1 MRILVFLCFAVCSG
15 LCEFSNRECIK
26 SYLDDARLTS
36 VEDGAK
42 CYRIFNKYKTD
53 FTNDIMARLKAEDDQ
68 VCILKTFD
76 AYNITELYLK
86 GLSQHLHNVN
96 ANQTAYNQD
105 VSESKDAFLNA
116 AKVLCTADN
125 KYSDDF
131 NEYFTT
137 SQRQKN
143 NSETS
148 HVELCTKK
156 YFIDKKIID
165 PTEYNIDTSTLHPI
179 NCAAT
184 FKDLEENFSIED
196 EDEKANTFF
205 GLSAVKA
212 QNCATERFAQEK
224 VFQNLFAF
232 QILVNLEL
240 SEEKISHLR
249 STYIKWM
256 TSSVRFLLECVKEI

>member
-1 MRILVFLCFAVCSG
+1 
-15 LCEFSNRECIK
+15 
-26 SYLDDARLTS
+26 
-36 VEDGAK
+36 
-42 CYRIFNKYKTD
+42 
-53 FTNDIMARLKAEDDQ
+53 MARLKAEDDQ

-156 YFIDKKIID
+156 YFFDKKIID